1 MTDVAARPE
10 WAARTAPGRRV
21 TPGHVTGR
29 FRALGHD
36 FRVRTSDPDLGR
48 YVDEVFGAFAA
59 PGSAATTYSLR
70 EDALDGRPAFTL
82 RFEDEE
88 IVRTRNAGTAFGT
101 LLWHVNQETVRRSSE
116 LCILH
121 AAAAE
126 HRGLAVVL
134 PAPMEAGKT
143 TLVAGLVRAG
153 LRYLTDEAAAI
164 DPCRL
169 LVQPFPKALSL
180 DPGSWEVLADLRPAV
195 DDAVARYVRAQWQ
208 VPPDAIRSHAVAPAT
223 PVRAVVAPRY
233 VEGAAT
239 RFEPITRAEALQL
252 LVRSTF
258 RFPDHGRRNFETLAH
273 VVRQSACYRLVVGD
287 LCFACDLVIDML
299 DDLAGAGGPDAHR

>member
-1 MTDVAARPE
+1 MTDVADRP
-10 WAARTAPGRRV
+10 AGVPTRAHRRRQW
-21 TPGHVTGR
+21 GHVTGR

-36 FRVRTSDPDLGR
+36 FRVRTTDPALGR
-48 YVDEVFGAFAA
+48 YLERVFAAFAA
-59 PGSAATTYSLR
+59 PGDAASTYTVR
-70 EDALDGRPAFTL
+70 EDVTDGRSWFTV
-82 RFEDEE
+82 RFQDEE
-88 IVRTRNAGTAFGT
+88 LTRTAGAGMALGM

-116 LCILH
+116 LCLLH

-126 HRGLAVVL
+126 HHGVAVVL
-134 PAPMEAGKT
+134 PAPMESGKT

-169 LVQPFPKALSL
+169 LVHPFPKALSV
-180 DPGSWEVLADLRPAV
+180 DPGSWSVLADLRPAV
-195 DDAVARYVRAQWQ
+195 DDRVAPYVRAQWH
-208 VPPDAIRSHAVAPAT
+208 VPPDAIRPNAVAPAT

-239 RFEPITRAEALQL
+239 RLEPISRAEALQL

-258 RFPDHGRRNFETLAH
+258 FFREHGRRNFETLAH
-273 VVRQSACYRLVVGD
+273 VARQSACYRLVVGD
-287 LCFACDLVIDML
+287 LAFACELVIDLL
-299 DDLAGAGGPDAHR
+299 DDLVPTGGSHADR